1 MRVSHLAILPLTLTL
16 ACAATPADT
25 STADDAAVVQ
35 TDADA
40 AAAPPETDAAASGTP
55 DATPEVERDA
65 TPAAEGDA
73 AADASQPDA
82 GSGLPYDVPLR
93 CADVLRDPATGRCAP
108 STAACPPGQLVSLL
122 TGCMTNGV
130 LQSACPPE
138 FLEADGVCVPRPE
151 ACPRGWHLASVEGC
165 FPDEIGCGQAPFG
178 NIALDPARDLYV
190 DANAPEGG
198 DGSLERPFQSLQAA
212 WPAFRE
218 VQDARLVLAAGRYP
232 FSPRLRWRQSL
243 VGVCPGRV
251 VLADDATPIGEN
263 GELWGRYVIAVN
275 HAEDVFISGV
285 TLEGAAGIGI
295 LDSPQ
300 VNIENVVV
308 RDGPPPALYVGR
320 DSNVGVTKL
329 FATNIE
335 ATPAHPQ
342 GDAPSFGAVV
352 AEDTGA
358 TLRIE
363 RSAILDVHTG
373 GLVARNHG
381 TILANFVA
389 VSTAPSADVAHAALA
404 AQRGG
409 ELEALSVVATGHHAL
424 DAVDEGSHASANISL
439 LVGSLRTVHVERSAS
454 ASTRDSLL
462 RGGSEMGVYV
472 SDRATYRSNGDRI
485 EASPASSQAI
495 GVFVSNEGEAEVLAA
510 NVVGPWR
517 VGLMARDDNDSLS
530 YLRVDRVLVEGT
542 AGQGVVAAEG
552 SDTDVFAS
560 AIVGTTFAGV
570 HATGARTRLRLRESL
585 VSGTRPEASQ
595 GLMGVGALATMH
607 AELQVVES
615 VLRDNSVAG
624 ALVSDLASL
633 RAEGL
638 HVAGTRGGLALD
650 DTSAPVPV
658 AGDGIEVLREA
669 TALLL
674 DVSLA
679 DTGRVGVLVD
689 EGTANIEACSA
700 TETPIAV
707 ASQRGGVVTL
717 SDAAAQGCPLNPPA
731 ETLAVPSEAS
741 LAPP

>member
-1 MRVSHLAILPLTLTL
+1 MRVSHLAILPLTL
-16 ACAATPADT
+16 ACAASPGDSSTPN
-25 STADDAAVVQ
+25 DAATVPA
-35 TDADA
+35 DADA
-40 AAAPPETDAAASGTP
+40 AAAPTDTDAAASGTP
-55 DATPEVERDA
+55 DSTPEVERDA
-65 TPAAEGDA
+65 APAADGDA
-73 AADASQPDA
+73 APDASQPDA
-82 GSGLPYDVPLR
+82 GSGLPFDVPPG
-93 CADVLRDPATGRCAP
+93 CADTLRDPATGRCAP
-108 STAACPPGQLVSLL
+108 SISACPPGQLVSLVS
-122 TGCMTNGV
+122 GCQPNG
-130 LQSACPPE
+130 LQSFACPPE
-138 FLEADGVCVPRPE
+138 FVGPDGVCVPRPE
-151 ACPRGWHLASVEGC
+151 ACPPGWHLASVEGC
-165 FPDEIGCGQAPFG
+165 FPDDAGCGPAPFG
-178 NIALDPARDLYV
+178 NVALDPARDLYV

-308 RDGPPPALYVGR
+308 RNGPPPALYVGR
-320 DSNVGVTKL
+320 DSSVGVTAL
-329 FATNIE
+329 FASNIG
-335 ATPAHPQ
+335 ATPEHPQ

-352 AEDTGA
+352 AEDMGA
-358 TLRIE
+358 HLSIE
-363 RSAILDVHTG
+363 RSAILGVHTG

-381 TILANFVA
+381 SIQANRV
-389 VSTAPSADVAHAALA
+389 VVETATSADVAHAALA
-404 AQRGG
+404 AQQGG
-409 ELEALSVVATGHHAL
+409 ELEAVVVAATGQHAL
-424 DAVDEGSHASANISL
+424 DVVEDGSHASVTMSL

-454 ASTRDSLL
+454 ALTRESLL
-462 RGGSEMGVYV
+462 RGGAEMGVYV
-472 SDRATYRSNGDRI
+472 SERATYESQGDRI
-485 EASPASSQAI
+485 EASAASSQAI
-495 GVFVSNEGEAEVLAA
+495 GVFVSNEGEAEVGGSD
-510 NVVGPWR
+510 VVGPWL
-517 VGLMARDDNDSLS
+517 VGLMARDDHDSLS

-552 SDTDVFAS
+552 SDTDVYAS
-560 AIVGTTFAGV
+560 AIMGASFAGV
-570 HATGARTRLRLRESL
+570 HATGARTRLRLRDSL
-585 VSGTRPEASQ
+585 VSGTRPEASR

-638 HVAGTRGGLALD
+638 LVTGTHGGLALD
-650 DTSAPVPV
+650 DTSTPVPV

-679 DTGRVGVLVD
+679 SNGRVGVLVD